1 MPEMEQLLEL
11 QVGGMSC
18 ERCAAGVQ
26 AAIEAVLGVQSVTV
40 YLEPSRAVIIFASP
54 ASPDAL
60 VKAVA
65 DADRDAPDL
74 SLRRPDRLGD
84 ALLP

>member
-54 ASPDAL
+54 
-60 VKAVA
+60 
-65 DADRDAPDL
+65 
-74 SLRRPDRLGD
+74 
-84 ALLP
+84 